1 MYLFIGFFILF
12 YAIAV
17 NRYSTVKPALLGA
30 SKNVIPL
37 PTKLIE
43 SWLLVTAS
51 LFPMNSILSAR
62 KSGWELSGSL
72 QAIALALGIII
83 GFLGDVGV

>member
-1 MYLFIGFFILF
+1 MYIFIAFFVLF
-12 YAIAV
+12 YALSV
-17 NRYSTVKPALLGA
+17 NRYSTVRHALLGA

-51 LFPMNSILSAR
+51 LFPMQSILTAR
-62 KSGWELSGSL
+62 RSGWELSSSL
-72 QAIALALGIII
+72 QVIALILGIII
-83 GFLGDVGV
+83 GFLGDIGQ